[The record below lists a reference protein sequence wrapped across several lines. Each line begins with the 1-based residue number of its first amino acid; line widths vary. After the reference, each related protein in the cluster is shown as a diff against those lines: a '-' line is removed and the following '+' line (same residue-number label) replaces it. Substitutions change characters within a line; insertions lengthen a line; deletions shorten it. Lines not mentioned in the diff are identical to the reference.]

1 MLHECL
7 FHFQKS
13 KNAQNP
19 FYPFPDSFKGFRN
32 RAAASKLARLID
44 PAYSNRDWL
53 ICQPVKTHFL
63 TEPTSP
69 FIGRSRNPIR
79 SSDAKSTRTAP
90 RRQPLFSENFHFP
103 SNPLILLGEID
114 VFSGRKSRDAA
125 SLRPF
130 RPRISRAEPRLP
142 APKATAHTARRLRF
156 HPFFALSACVLR
168 RVPYAVSR
176 RARTHF
182 ARASKG

>member
-1 MLHECL
+1 MNVYSIFKRAKTRKIPSTLSL
-7 FHFQKS
+7 IRS
-13 KNAQNP
+13 RASGIAQ
-19 FYPFPDSFKGFRN
+19 RQ
-32 RAAASKLARLID
+32 ASLLALLIL
-44 PAYSNRDWL
+44 RTLTVDWL
-53 ICQPVKTHFL
+53 ICQAAKTHFL

-69 FIGRSRNPIR
+69 FIGRSRNPFR

>member
-19 FYPFPDSFKGFRN
+19 FYPFLDSFKGFRN

-69 FIGRSRNPIR
+69 FIGRLRNPIR
-79 SSDAKSTRTAP
+79 SSAAKSTRTAP
-90 RRQPLFSENFHFP
+90 RRQPLFSKIFRFRSKPLISLVEIDADFFQ
-103 SNPLILLGEID
+103 NPLAGSPKPAGAEPIE
-114 VFSGRKSRDAA
+114 
-125 SLRPF
+125 PF
-130 RPRISRAEPRLP
+130 RGRFFATRA
-142 APKATAHTARRLRF
+142 T
-156 HPFFALSACVLR
+156 PFQASFRPIFALSACVLR